1 MIGQKIKERRLALG
15 LTQEELAKRLG
26 YKDKSAINK
35 IELNKND
42 INQNK
47 LVRFAKALECDPNDL
62 LETPSHNEHAKKE
75 VMIYAERLMKLSP
88 DALDNVLQYIEFIEK
103 RGENHDN

>member
-1 MIGQKIKERRLALG
+1 MIGQKIKQRRIELG
-15 LTQEELAKRLG
+15 LTQEELARRLG

-42 INQNK
+42 INQDK

-62 LETPSHNEHAKKE
+62 LEKPSHQVYATKA
-75 VMIYAERLMKLSP
+75 VMEYAERLMKLSP
-88 DALDNVLQYIEFIEK
+88 DALDNVLQYIEFMEK
-103 RGENHDN
+103 RGENHDD